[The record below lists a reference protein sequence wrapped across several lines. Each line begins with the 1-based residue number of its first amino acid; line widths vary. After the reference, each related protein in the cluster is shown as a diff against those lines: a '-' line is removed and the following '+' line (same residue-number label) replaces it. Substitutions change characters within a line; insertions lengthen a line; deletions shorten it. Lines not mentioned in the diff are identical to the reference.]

1 VDLGVRSSTYESDQK
16 QQEEVSPPTQEISHK
31 TSITNDKVKRK
42 DFSLTGEHAVI

>member
-1 VDLGVRSSTYESDQK
+1 MKNSSNEYEQK
-16 QQEEVSPPTQEISHK
+16 QQEELSPPIQELSNK